1 MSDAP
6 TPVEVRAPEGARRL
20 EIEWSDG
27 VVTAYRHAI
36 LRGFCPCAHCQG
48 HHGPVAWVEGADD
61 LNLEL
66 TLLEEVG
73 SYALRFGWGDGHST
87 GIYTF
92 RFLRDLAEVGESESA
107 FVAGRT
113 FMR

>member
-1 MSDAP
+1 MTEAP
-6 TPVEVRAPEGARRL
+6 TPVEVRAPEGARRM

-36 LRGFCPCAHCQG
+36 LRGFCPCAVCQG
-48 HHGPVAWVEGADD
+48 HHGPVEWVQGADD
-61 LNLEL
+61 MNLEL

-73 SYALRFGWGDGHST
+73 AYALRLGWGDGHST
-87 GIYTF
+87 GLYTF
-92 RFLRDLAEVGESESA
+92 RFLRDLAEIGESESG
-107 FVAGRT
+107 FVQGRT